1 MCFWPQKLGV
11 DLNTGSSTNTRV
23 NTVLTRYFY
32 ASKQFSASNIQPVT
46 LNLSSPTVNSTRSGP
61 LTGSTDY
68 SDMSPRTD
76 LTSPD
81 SAASLYQRR
90 AQQLTPGRDDTML
103 HYSPGGA
110 VPKGTMSDSFSAV
123 KASLWF
129 LTHCLQEVIDTLI
142 AKPCLLSILVIIVA
156 AFLCLIIHLKIRIF
170 NFLAF

>member
-1 MCFWPQKLGV
+1 MLWLAALDNYVHHWLDIFCE
-11 DLNTGSSTNTRV
+11 S
-23 NTVLTRYFY
+23 Y
-32 ASKQFSASNIQPVT
+32 QFTTSNIQPVT

-68 SDMSPRTD
+68 SDISPRTD

-110 VPKGTMSDSFSAV
+110 VPKGAMSDSFSAV
-123 KASLWF
+123 KASL
-129 LTHCLQEVIDTLI
+129 LQLEYCLHEVTDTLI
-142 AKPCLLSILVIIVA
+142 SKQQEILAVTTLSILVI
-156 AFLCLIIHLKIRIF
+156 CGGCIIPVKVRIF
-170 NFLAF
+170 CFMVSW